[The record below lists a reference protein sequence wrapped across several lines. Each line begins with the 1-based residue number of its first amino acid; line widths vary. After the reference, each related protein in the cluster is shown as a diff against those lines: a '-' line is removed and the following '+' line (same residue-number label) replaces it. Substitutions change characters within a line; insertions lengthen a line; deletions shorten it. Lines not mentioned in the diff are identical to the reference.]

1 MLRIV
6 GSLIACV
13 LFANSAAAGL
23 IFTAPQ
29 ITGVPGE
36 SGTLFLG
43 INSDMGPESLSYD
56 LTGFAFTGTDLDV
69 VVTPTTTSGA
79 IIAPGLGDAPL
90 MLAIGTYSILGSAS
104 DGDTTSF
111 RIGMKFEPL
120 GLFGSKYDSEGDP
133 PVEGFVTA
141 SNSVVPEPTSLAI
154 FCCLGLCPLYYR
166 RR

>member
-1 MLRIV
+1 MPIR
-6 GSLIACV
+6 GDCGGD
-13 LFANSAAAGL
+13 FKSAAESWLKLGL
-23 IFTAPQ
+23 EFRKAAKSVID
-29 ITGVPGE
+29 GVDCARSLRKAYD
-36 SGTLFLG
+36 SGRQA
-43 INSDMGPESLSYD
+43 LS
-56 LTGFAFTGTDLDV
+56 
-69 VVTPTTTSGA
+69 S
-79 IIAPGLGDAPL
+79 
-90 MLAIGTYSILGSAS
+90 GSAS